1 MRTALR
7 LLTVAAALLVIGVLA
22 FRPQHSESAAGA
34 VGSLVRVPASPQ
46 TLVCPTPPEEPAA
59 AVGTDL
65 QFALAPPPP
74 RLETRAVSYAR
85 PATADTPDTLQL
97 TTLPAT
103 GEGTETAGTRLNQLA
118 GATTSTS
125 HAVAVRA
132 TPAHDLPAGAAAVT
146 SVLTEAGDHAGLAV
160 AGCTPAQAAGYLVG
174 GGVGPG
180 RTSRVVLANPG
191 RTVVTVDLT
200 VYTDTG
206 PLQPAAGQNASIA
219 AGSSRAFSLDVL
231 APDAQVTAVGF
242 QADGGMLGGALVDT
256 ALHGLVPRGVDFV
269 PITAPAEEQVLAP
282 VTGPATLR
290 LANPHSREVDA
301 RWRVGTSEG
310 PQEWAEV
317 SLPAGTAVDVPVQQ
331 TGPLS
336 LTVVADQPVLA
347 AAGWVRERPGAD
359 PAAPAA
365 DLAWTSAGPELTT
378 QGRVALPTGVANQI
392 TLGAGAEPAGVSVRQ
407 LSVDG
412 TPIGSDRP
420 VAVPA
425 GAIRQVDLDA
435 TAVAAWL
442 EVTSGPVHA
451 GLLSSAGPGGA
462 YVAASAVLAP
472 TEGQETTSVIIEGRP
487 QP

>member
-22 FRPQHSESAAGA
+22 FRPQQSESAVGA
-34 VGSLVRVPASPQ
+34 VGSLARVPASPQ
-46 TLVCPTPPEEPAA
+46 TLVCPAPPEEAA
-59 AVGTDL
+59 ATVGTDP
-65 QFALAPPPP
+65 QFALAPPLP
-74 RLETRAVSYAR
+74 RMQTRAVSYAR
-85 PATADTPDTLQL
+85 PPGAEAPDSLQL
-97 TTLPAT
+97 TTLPSTGGAT
-103 GEGTETAGTRLNQLA
+103 VTEGTGPDQLA
-118 GATTSTS
+118 AATAATP

-146 SVLTEAGDHAGLAV
+146 SVLTAGGDHAGLAV

-180 RTSRVVLANPG
+180 RTSRLVLSNPG
-191 RTVVTVDLT
+191 RTVVSVDLT
-200 VYTDTG
+200 VLTDTG
-206 PLQPAAGQNASIA
+206 PLEPATGQGLSIA
-219 AGSSRAFSLDVL
+219 PGSSRAFSLDVL

-242 QADGGMLGGALVDT
+242 EAGGGMVGGALVDT
-256 ALHGLVPRGVDFV
+256 VLHGLVPRGVDFV

-290 LANPHSREVDA
+290 LANPHPRQIEA
-301 RWRVGTSEG
+301 RWRAGDFAG
-310 PQEWAEV
+310 PREWAEV
-317 SLPAGTAVDVPVQQ
+317 SIPAGAAVDVPVQQ
-331 TGPLS
+331 SGPLS

-347 AAGWVRERPGAD
+347 AARWVRERPGAD

-365 DLAWTSAGPELTT
+365 DLAWTSAGPALTA
-378 QGRVALPTGVANQI
+378 QGRAALPGGVANQL
-392 TLGAGAEPAGVSVRQ
+392 TLAAGTEPAGVSVRQ
-407 LSVDG
+407 LSTDG

-425 GAIRQVDLDA
+425 GAIRQVDLDP

-451 GLLSSAGPGGA
+451 GLASRAGPGGTF
-462 YVAASAVLAP
+462 VSASAVLAP
-472 TEGQETTSVIIEGRP
+472 SEGQETTSVIIEGRP